1 MSRGAEAVAAAR
13 VWPVAVVGAGPAG
26 LSAAVTAADHGIDVL
41 LVDAGG
47 APGGQYWR
55 QPGDVVPGGRDPD
68 GRETRPHAEHGG
80 RRLTTLWDALQ
91 RHRDSGRLTLL
102 SRTQV
107 WQAVAEDGVFALGLT
122 PSPGSPPGPARVR
135 AERLVLCPG
144 GADRQL
150 PLPGWDLPG
159 VMAAGG
165 VQSLL
170 KGSGT
175 LAGRRVVVAGTGPF
189 LLPVATGLARA
200 GAEVRAVCEAGRPV
214 GWARDLAAVA
224 GVPSK
229 LVEGAGLA
237 AAMVRHRIPYRT
249 RTVVRRA
256 VGTEE
261 LEAVELVRLGRD
273 GRPGERVE
281 RVEADLLAVGW
292 GFTPALELGL
302 QLGAA
307 TRVDVDTSLVLEVD
321 ERQRTDVPGVW
332 VAGEACGVGGS
343 VLSDLEGRVAGAAA
357 AEDAGAP
364 PRAGTPA
371 RAIGRHRRF
380 ARSMHRN
387 HPVPEHWADWLT
399 DDTLLCRCEEV
410 EVGRLREA
418 RDELGASDARA
429 VKQVTRIGMGWCQG
443 RVCGFA
449 AACLTAGLEGR
460 EVAERDLR
468 ALGSRPLAVPVTLA
482 ELASLPTGPGQPPQ
496 A

>member
-1 MSRGAEAVAAAR
+1 MSGGDVGGRI
-13 VWPVAVVGAGPAG
+13 WPVTVVGAGPAG
-26 LSAAVTAADHGIDVL
+26 LSAAVAVADHGVDVL
-41 LVDAGG
+41 LVDSGS

-55 QPGDVVPGGRDPD
+55 QRGEVVPGGRHPD
-68 GRETRPHAEHGG
+68 GRETRPSAEHGG
-80 RRLTTLWDALQ
+80 RRLTRLWDALQ
-91 RHRDSGRLTLL
+91 RHRVEGRLTLL

-107 WQAVAEDGVFALGLT
+107 WQAVAGDDRFALGLT
-122 PSPGSPPGPARVR
+122 PSPGSPPGPTRVHTD
-135 AERLVLCPG
+135 RLVLCPG

-175 LAGRRVVVAGTGPF
+175 LAGRRVVVSGTGPF

-200 GAEVRAVCEAGRPV
+200 GADVRAVCEAGRPT
-214 GWARDLAAVA
+214 GWVRDLPAVA
-224 GVPSK
+224 GVPTK
-229 LVEGAGLA
+229 LLEGAGLA

-256 VGTEE
+256 VGTDE
-261 LEAVELVRLGRD
+261 LEAVELVRVGRD
-273 GRPGERVE
+273 GRAGDRVE

-307 TRVDVDTSLVLEVD
+307 TRLDVDSSLVLVTD
-321 ERQRTDVPGVW
+321 AQQRTDVPGVW
-332 VAGEACGVGGS
+332 VAGEACGVGGA

-357 AEDAGAP
+357 AVDAGARP
-364 PRAGTPA
+364 GTAAPTG
-371 RAIGRHRRF
+371 AIGRHRRF
-380 ARSMHRN
+380 ARAMHRN
-387 HPVPEHWADWLT
+387 HPVPARWADWLT

-410 EVGRLREA
+410 PVGRLREA

-460 EVAERDLR
+460 EVGQRDLR
-468 ALGSRPLAVPVTLA
+468 ALGSRPLAAPVTLA
-482 ELASLPTGPGQPPQ
+482 ELAALPTVPGQPPQ
-496 A
+496 P